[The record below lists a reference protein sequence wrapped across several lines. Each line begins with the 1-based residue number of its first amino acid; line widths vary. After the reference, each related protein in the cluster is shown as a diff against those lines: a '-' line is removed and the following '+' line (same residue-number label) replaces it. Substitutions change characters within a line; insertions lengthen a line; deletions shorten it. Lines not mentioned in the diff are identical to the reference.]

1 MDDIY
6 ESTKNTLG
14 VFPGDKKSVALT
26 KEELC
31 HKLSSIIAPR
41 LEEADLDKEVFISN
55 YIYISQIIIADLC
68 EINERLDYLKNLDAS
83 IPVEKDYEH
92 RKLRYFANLNK
103 QARDEIIKF
112 LSSRLQD
119 YLIEHKSINYVS
131 RQDDKL
137 LNLLLQGC
145 YEYGFFKKYYDPNYD
160 FSTEAKIRFIPGVK
174 LDNFLDVINSYI
186 KLKDEDYNAYQIELD
201 RIVNENNVLEYLC
214 EKIEVHNIL
223 KRRLEV
229 FNTLKTLYAEKKW
242 QSFISLAVL
251 QIEGLFHD
259 CCNVLKINE
268 LSGPTGTLVEKVD
281 KSFRDNHILMLSVY
295 PHYMFEIPKIRNEI
309 AHTGLIEADNLE
321 YIANELVLDL
331 NTVISWI
338 YEISHNKYKTL
349 MMISDALDSKKSE
362 DINVLASTLIYEM
375 VAYMNITDYKYLDL
389 LKNPSDYSDE
399 IECMKTPNGYWEAII
414 EKIMSIIKTE
424 IFWNIIDEHIDEGE
438 RFEINKPFN
447 LLVLAN
453 KLKNTFI
460 SVLAKDSPEK
470 LACQRVSAKL
480 QKCMNNN

>member
-1 MDDIY
+1 M
-6 ESTKNTLG
+6 
-14 VFPGDKKSVALT
+14 
-26 KEELC
+26 
-31 HKLSSIIAPR
+31 
-41 LEEADLDKEVFISN
+41 
-55 YIYISQIIIADLC
+55 
-68 EINERLDYLKNLDAS
+68 
-83 IPVEKDYEH
+83 
-92 RKLRYFANLNK
+92 
-103 QARDEIIKF
+103 
-112 LSSRLQD
+112 
-119 YLIEHKSINYVS
+119 
-131 RQDDKL
+131 L
-137 LNLLLQGC
+137 L
-145 YEYGFFKKYYDPNYD
+145 
-160 FSTEAKIRFIPGVK
+160 
-174 LDNFLDVINSYI
+174 
-186 KLKDEDYNAYQIELD
+186 
-201 RIVNENNVLEYLC
+201 
-214 EKIEVHNIL
+214 
-223 KRRLEV
+223 
-229 FNTLKTLYAEKKW
+229 
-242 QSFISLAVL
+242 
-251 QIEGLFHD
+251 
-259 CCNVLKINE
+259 
-268 LSGPTGTLVEKVD
+268 
-281 KSFRDNHILMLSVY
+281 FR
-295 PHYMFEIPKIRNEI
+295 
-309 AHTGLIEADNLE
+309 
-321 YIANELVLDL
+321 LVLDL